1 MYHLYKSRFG
11 KSMQKLGDEEKN
23 SNRKIAKYATATV
36 VCMLYVVCMFAYYTV
51 CMLFACY
58 TLFACYMLF
67 ACYTVRM
74 LCCLHVI
81 AVNLPLHTISAKPL
95 LVYPQAVFV
104 RNIIK
109 IRYFALFFKLLWI
122 SVRV

>member
-1 MYHLYKSRFG
+1 MLFACLHITLY
-11 KSMQKLGDEEKN
+11 
-23 SNRKIAKYATATV
+23 ACCV
-36 VCMLYVVCMFAYYTV
+36 VCMLYIICMLYVVCM
-51 CMLFACY
+51 
-58 TLFACYMLF
+58 F

-81 AVNLPLHTISAKPL
+81 AVNLPLHTLSAKPL